1 MNYLI
6 FDNNIYYEIGA
17 ATGSVPQDK
26 LLDLFKGSS
35 KEASVVIIDS
45 LQKQIVAPEKSISK
59 KEEAIA
65 SAFTGDYLIQS
76 EQTGEN
82 LFQVIGIEK
91 LKVAQVYKRLG
102 FENVKLILPYGLAL
116 REFLKGNKLFSQ
128 NKRIIFL
135 DYLGDQVLLTIFHN
149 EEFSAPRRLSVAI
162 KRVVSELKRSQENYK
177 ALNKEE
183 KEISFLI
190 ATNNKEILD
199 ELVLSGVEAKEN
211 IVYFPDAYPALSAL
225 KQAKFSMHYL
235 LPEQFIRLR
244 KMKEVKKRLFKLVLM
259 FMVLAVSLI
268 LLLASFSAKRGL
280 LLRLK
285 DLRLEEAYQDKLL
298 RSAYAAKY
306 KDILRQEKK
315 INFPYFFYS
324 FINSLP
330 SEYKIESI
338 TIKSLSRGRY
348 RLEAVVYQEA
358 KDKPFAKLFLPR
370 AFKGARVENILLR
383 GEPGIRVT
391 LEIF

>member
-26 LLDLFKGSS
+26 LLDLFKGLPR
-35 KEASVVIIDS
+35 EASVVIIDS
-45 LQKQIVAPEKSISK
+45 LQKQIVAPEKSLSK

-65 SAFTGDYLIQS
+65 SAFTGEYLIQS

-91 LKVAQVYKRLG
+91 LKVAQVYKHLG
-102 FENVKLILPYGLAL
+102 FENVRLILPYGLAL
-116 REFLKGNKLFSQ
+116 REFLKGSKLFSQ

-149 EEFSAPRRLSVAI
+149 EEFSAPRRLSVSI

-190 ATNNKEILD
+190 ATNSKEILD
-199 ELVLSGVEAKEN
+199 ELVLSGVDVKEN

-244 KMKEVKKRLFKLVLM
+244 KMKEVKKHLFKLIAM
-259 FMVLAVSLI
+259 FMILAVFLI
-268 LLLASFSAKRGL
+268 LLLANFSAKRNL

-285 DLRLEEAYQDKLL
+285 DLRLEETYQDKAL

-315 INFPYFFYS
+315 INFPYFFGS
-324 FINSLP
+324 FINTLP
-330 SEYKIESI
+330 YEYKIESI
-338 TIKSLSRGRY
+338 TIKNLSRGRY
-348 RLEAVVYQEA
+348 RLEAIVYQETN
-358 KDKPFAKLFLPR
+358 DKPFAKFFLPR
-370 AFKGARVENILLR
+370 AFKQAKVENILVK